1 MHFVADVEAILQ
13 RVSEATRGFDGEDG
27 PRLQAA
33 TPPRQ
38 EQTPDQQVQQQHMPP
53 EQHRPLPQQ
62 EQEAQQPAQQQ
73 PQTQSSLPSKPT
85 LAQQVEQL
93 IQPEQTV
100 HSRTV
105 PTHVDHVRTNSRSAC

>member
-38 EQTPDQQVQQQHMPP
+38 EHIPVQQVQQQQ
-53 EQHRPLPQQ
+53 QHPISQFR
-62 EQEAQQPAQQQ
+62 
-73 PQTQSSLPSKPT
+73 
-85 LAQQVEQL
+85 L
-93 IQPEQTV
+93 IQLTFPILVADSKTAKR
-100 HSRTV
+100 HFCMILLILY
-105 PTHVDHVRTNSRSAC
+105 PN